1 MSPFQVPYM
10 ASPAHHASG
19 NKRIRL
25 FPKYILYSGSLVTL
39 VLLAIAFW
47 ACGAREP
54 FALPVSAGIWV
65 ENHTKEKT
73 FILTLIGSVLTY
85 VTLFLLD
92 KLLHLMVKQKIQTS
106 TSLATIEG
114 WSKLSYHKLFLDVKS
129 PYLALFSLAMWITA
143 SSLTSAY
150 TTLLTPKPIIQSVAL
165 AGSEIHVQ
173 TDQFA
178 EWYKENK
185 DKENNDDLMT
195 CGWWTYTNPNANL
208 GWSVFYPSCAWAVDQ
223 VAFMTSGMVSALSTS
238 LLKDTNNTYVTY
250 TRVADSVFDGSTGG
264 VLPIGRLGILAFMD
278 DLDYAPISD
287 DHASLSYT
295 LLSDYYASLS
305 YNYTLEQQG
314 FSVKISC
321 KDTGNESPISR
332 SPADPTR
339 VSNGYDNQTMSLYTF
354 TYDTTDCANP
364 LSESDSFVTP
374 ENASVGVYICMGD
387 EIAAQKWTVY
397 LRPFGTYTDVFPNM
411 ACTIDPYLTTNN
423 VTYMADGA
431 MIKVD
436 SVRPLEGSSS
446 QVPPEI
452 IDSIRHALIDP
463 YTSTSNAFL
472 DAVISVSETAGSLT
486 VNASNILPIFEDALR
501 GVFEYQGTMARI
513 RYRALGAHALTR
525 TSIPGS
531 FSAWRLGWSGSPTS
545 IATLLPLLTF
555 VLAAA
560 AWYCLEGL
568 RADNRHAT
576 AWDPLNPVCL
586 VAAGAAG
593 GAAGRLAQLHGKGA
607 ADEKDK
613 LVKRYQAQAQKPSL
627 SSVTDGHL

>member
-19 NKRIRL
+19 NERIRL

-54 FALPVSAGIWV
+54 FALPVSAGLWV

-73 FILTLIGSVLTY
+73 FILTLIGSVLAY
-85 VTLFLLD
+85 ITLFLLD
-92 KLLHLMVKQKIQTS
+92 KLLHLMVKQKIQAS

-185 DKENNDDLMT
+185 VKENNDDLTT
-195 CGWWTYTNPNANL
+195 CGWWEYTNPNPTL
-208 GWSVFYPSCAWAVDQ
+208 PGSVFYTSCAWAVDQ

-238 LLKDTNNTYVTY
+238 LLENKNNTYVTY
-250 TRVADSVFDGSTGG
+250 TRVADTVFDGSTGG
-264 VLPIGRLGILAFMD
+264 VLPIGRLGILAFVD
-278 DLDYAPISD
+278 DVDYAPFSD

-295 LLSDYYASLS
+295 LLSDHYASLS

-314 FSVKISC
+314 FSVDISC
-321 KDTGNESPISR
+321 KNTTGQESPISR
-332 SPADPTR
+332 SDEEPTS
-339 VSNGYDNQTMSLYTF
+339 VSNGYDDQTMGLYTF
-354 TYDTTDCANP
+354 TYDTTECVNP
-364 LSESDSFVTP
+364 LRENDTFVTP
-374 ENASVGVYICMGD
+374 QNASMGVYICMGD
-387 EIAAQKWTVY
+387 DAAAQKWTLY
-397 LRPFGTYTDVFPNM
+397 LRSFGTYTDVFGNM
-411 ACTIDPYLTTNN
+411 TCTINPYLTTNN
-423 VTYMADGA
+423 VTYMNYGG

-446 QVPPEI
+446 KVPPEI
-452 IDSIRHALIDP
+452 LESILHALIDP
-463 YTSTSNAFL
+463 YTST
-472 DAVISVSETAGSLT
+472 V
-486 VNASNILPIFEDALR
+486 
-501 GVFEYQGTMARI
+501 
-513 RYRALGAHALTR
+513 R
-525 TSIPGS
+525 TPQ
-531 FSAWRLGWSGSPTS
+531 P
-545 IATLLPLLTF
+545 
-555 VLAAA
+555 
-560 AWYCLEGL
+560 
-568 RADNRHAT
+568 H
-576 AWDPLNPVCL
+576 
-586 VAAGAAG
+586 
-593 GAAGRLAQLHGKGA
+593 LHSSQRVHG
-607 ADEKDK
+607 E
-613 LVKRYQAQAQKPSL
+613 LIPSL
-627 SSVTDGHL
+627 HSHDTAY